1 MPSSNEKLY
10 KDLGEV
16 RGMLMGLDK
25 RFNSLDRRLER
36 MEQKQDDILKKTT
49 RNSVVCSGVFSA
61 AISLV
66 VSQFK

>member
-1 MPSSNEKLY
+1 MPTGNEKLY

-36 MEQKQDDILKKTT
+36 MEQKQDDILKKDDPQLC
-49 RNSVVCSGVFSA
+49 RLQWR
-61 AISLV
+61 I
-66 VSQFK
+66 